1 MAINRRSAALGLA
14 KGLLAAVGVTLA
26 GMAVIAALTMLA
38 GVSDAVIMALNQV
51 LKLSAISVGALAAI
65 GRGGQRG
72 FFTGMALAMVYM
84 ALGYAMYAAL
94 GGSAF
99 AVQEMLGEILVGAA
113 IGAIAGAVFANMKPR
128 RKASRSLS

>member
-1 MAINRRSAALGLA
+1 MTINRRSAALGLA

-26 GMAVIAALTMLA
+26 GMAVIAALAMLA

-99 AVQEMLGEILVGAA
+99 AVQEMLGEILIGAA
-113 IGAIAGAVFANMKPR
+113 IGAIAGAVLANMKPR

>member
-26 GMAVIAALTMLA
+26 GMAVIAALAMLA

-99 AVQEMLGEILVGAA
+99 AVQEMLGEILIGAA
-113 IGAIAGAVFANMKPR
+113 IGAIAGAVLANMKPR

>member
-72 FFTGMALAMVYM
+72 FFTGMALAMGYM

-99 AVQEMLGEILVGAA
+99 AVQEMLGEILIGAA
-113 IGAIAGAVFANMKPR
+113 IGAIAGAVLANMKPR